1 MSIDCSSTVR
11 VDVVVAII
19 FYFFAHLKDP
29 GYVPND
35 PAFFIAL
42 EKEQEDVILLFHS
55 KSLIPNEPL

>member
-11 VDVVVAII
+11 ADVIVAII

-42 EKEQEDVILLFHS
+42 EKEQEEAILLFPN
-55 KSLIPNEPL
+55 KALIPSEPL

>member
-1 MSIDCSSTVR
+1 MSIDYSSPVR
-11 VDVVVAII
+11 ADVVVAII
-19 FYFFAHLKDP
+19 FYFLAHLKDP

-55 KSLIPNEPL
+55 KSLIPSEPL